1 MIFTEPRFLLFFLLV
16 LTAYWSLRT
25 NSQRKLLLLAASLYF
40 YGSWDWRFL
49 GLIVG
54 CATVDFVA
62 SLKIDAARARG
73 QKGKGWLF
81 ASLAYDLGT
90 LGFFKY
96 FDFFAASIG
105 AGLRGLRLDIS
116 DLTLG
121 ILLPV
126 GISFFTFQAMSY
138 TIDV

>member
-1 MIFTEPRFLLFFLLV
+1 M
-16 LTAYWSLRT
+16 
-25 NSQRKLLLLAASLYF
+25 
-40 YGSWDWRFL
+40 
-49 GLIVG
+49 
-54 CATVDFVA
+54 A

-105 AGLRGLRLDIS
+105 AGLRGLGLDIS